1 RGHLPQRT
9 GSRHPIRG
17 WLMSQ
22 VRPPGLLSQ
31 PGSMLERFA
40 QPMADAL
47 QQALPSHTSP
57 FYEMLRYHLGLDDG
71 ASSGKQ
77 LRPTLCLLVCEA
89 LGGDWRT
96 ALPAAASIELI
107 HNFSL
112 IHDDIQD
119 GDRERRHRPT
129 VWAKWGVGQA
139 INAGDAM
146 CCLAMLALNRF
157 RQTAHERL
165 MGDVLGLLSE
175 ATREII
181 EGQYLDLSY
190 EALPQIT
197 LDQYRDMIQR
207 KTGAL
212 IRASAE
218 VGALLATTTPQAR
231 LLARD
236 FGELLGKLFQVQ
248 DDLLGVWGA
257 PGATGKPVSAD
268 IRRKKKSLPI
278 VLALTVAPHAERL
291 ELSSIYGQES
301 LGDDDVLRVHTLLD
315 GLQIRARVEGLADE
329 AYGQTIEKLEA
340 LGLDDASSADLGAL
354 VRFVRLREH

>member
-1 RGHLPQRT
+1 
-9 GSRHPIRG
+9 
-17 WLMSQ
+17 
-22 VRPPGLLSQ
+22 
-31 PGSMLERFA
+31 
-40 QPMADAL
+40 MADAL
-47 QQALPSHTSP
+47 QQALPSRMSP
-57 FYEMLRYHLGLDDG
+57 FYDMLRYHLGLDDHG
-71 ASSGKQ
+71 GSSGKQ
-77 LRPTLCLLVCEA
+77 LRPALCLLVCEA

-146 CCLAMLALNRF
+146 YCLAMLALNRF
-157 RQTAHERL
+157 RQTAHEPL
-165 MGDVLGLLSE
+165 MGDMLGLLSE

-197 LDQYRDMIQR
+197 LDQYLDMIQR

-218 VGALLATTTPQAR
+218 VGAMLAATTPHAR

-236 FGELLGKLFQVQ
+236 FGESLGKLFQVQ

-257 PGATGKPVSAD
+257 PEATGKPVSAD

-301 LGDDDVLRVHTLLD
+301 LSDDDVLSRTSK
-315 GLQIRARVEGLADE
+315 QAKQCYR
-329 AYGQTIEKLEA
+329 
-340 LGLDDASSADLGAL
+340 
-354 VRFVRLREH
+354 RFSCSNGSIAVSKGR